1 MTPDNSATTPAT
13 PRSTAFVQ
21 TLIGSG
27 HGLSHFYQLAL
38 PPLFPL
44 IQQEFDVSYAALG
57 LLLTL
62 FAATT
67 GGFQVVAGFLVDKMG
82 ARPLLIA
89 GLALSGA
96 AMGSIGFVD
105 TYWAMAVLVTIA
117 GIGNAVFH
125 PADYV
130 ILNASVPRSKLG
142 QAFSI
147 HTFTGNVGFVLAPP
161 TMILLTALYGWR
173 MALICVGALAF
184 AVMIFVISFGH
195 VLHDRRA
202 PKKAAANEAPGGKT
216 GWRLLLSG
224 PILIMF
230 AFYMMLAMASSGL
243 QSFLVTALVEVH
255 SITLNIANVVLT
267 ALLAAGAVG
276 ILLGGH
282 IADRT
287 SRHAPIVCV
296 LLLVCGGLSAIAG
309 YLPLGA
315 AALIALFSLVGF
327 LQGTTRSPRDMMLRE
342 ITPDRDVGK
351 AFAFVTTGINLGSAI
366 APFIFGLILDHGEP
380 RWIFLALGLFFVMGI
395 ATVGTSR
402 MYAKPAPVASAA
414 AD

>member
-1 MTPDNSATTPAT
+1 MAADIPADTPA
-13 PRSTAFVQ
+13 RGSNAFVQ

-44 IQQEFDVSYAALG
+44 IQQEFGVSYAALG

-67 GGFQVVAGFLVDKMG
+67 GGFQVVAGFLVDRIG

-96 AMGSIGFVD
+96 ALGSIGFVD

-130 ILNASVPRSKLG
+130 ILNASVPRAKLG

-161 TMILLTALYGWR
+161 TMILLTTLYSWRVAL
-173 MALICVGALAF
+173 MVVGLLAF
-184 AVMIFVISFGH
+184 IVMVFIITCGH
-195 VLHDRRA
+195 ILHDRA
-202 PKKAAANEAPGGKT
+202 TAKKVVTEDASRKT

-255 SITLNIANVVLT
+255 SITLNTANVVLT
-267 ALLAAGAVG
+267 ALLFTGAIG
-276 ILLGGH
+276 ILLGGY

-287 SRHAPIVCV
+287 RHHASIVAVV
-296 LLLVCGGLSAIAG
+296 LVICGGLSAIAG

-315 AALIALFSLVGF
+315 AALIALFGLVGF

-342 ITPDRDVGK
+342 LISGRDVGK
-351 AFAFVTTGINLGSAI
+351 VFAFCTTGINLGSAI
-366 APFIFGLILDHGEP
+366 APFVFGLILDHGEP
-380 RWIFLALGLFFVMGI
+380 RWIFLALGLFFVMSI
-395 ATVGTSR
+395 ATIGTSR
-402 MYAKPAPVASAA
+402 MYAKPAPAGAA

>member
-1 MTPDNSATTPAT
+1 MAADIPADA
-13 PRSTAFVQ
+13 PVRGSNAFVQ

-44 IQQEFDVSYAALG
+44 IQQEFGVSYAALG

-67 GGFQVVAGFLVDKMG
+67 GGFQVVAGFLVDRMG

-130 ILNASVPRSKLG
+130 ILNASVPREKLG

-147 HTFTGNVGFVLAPP
+147 HTFTGNIGFVLAPP
-161 TMILLTALYGWR
+161 TMILLTTLYNWRVAL
-173 MALICVGALAF
+173 MVVGLLAF
-184 AVMIFVISFGH
+184 VVMIFIITCGH
-195 VLHDRRA
+195 ILHDRVTAKTVA
-202 PKKAAANEAPGGKT
+202 PDNTGGKT

-230 AFYMMLAMASSGL
+230 SFYMMLAMASSGL
-243 QSFLVTALVEVH
+243 QSFLATALVEVH
-255 SITLNIANVVLT
+255 GISLNTANVVLT
-267 ALLAAGAVG
+267 TLLFTGAIG
-276 ILLGGH
+276 ILLGGY

-287 SRHAPIVCV
+287 RHHAPIVAIV
-296 LLLVCGGLSAIAG
+296 LVICGGLSAIAG

-315 AALIALFSLVGF
+315 AALIALFGVVGF

-342 ITPDRDVGK
+342 LISGRDVGK
-351 AFAFVTTGINLGSAI
+351 AFAFCTTGINLGGAI

-380 RWIFLALGLFFVMGI
+380 RWIFLGLGFFFVLSI

-402 MYAKPAPVASAA
+402 LCARPSPAPAE
-414 AD
+414 

>member
-1 MTPDNSATTPAT
+1 MAADIPVDTQ
-13 PRSTAFVQ
+13 PRGSNASVQ

-44 IQQEFDVSYAALG
+44 IQQEFNVSYAALG

-67 GGFQVVAGFLVDKMG
+67 GGFQVLAGFLVDRMG

-130 ILNASVPRSKLG
+130 ILNASVPRAKLG

-161 TMILLTALYGWR
+161 TMILLTTLYSWRVAL
-173 MALICVGALAF
+173 MVVGLLAF
-184 AVMIFVISFGH
+184 VVMIFIITCGH
-195 VLHDRRA
+195 ILHDRA
-202 PKKAAANEAPGGKT
+202 PAKKATTEVTGGKT

-243 QSFLVTALVEVH
+243 QSFLATALVEVH
-255 SITLNIANVVLT
+255 AISLNTANVILT
-267 ALLAAGAVG
+267 TLLFTGAIG
-276 ILLGGH
+276 ILLGGY

-287 SRHAPIVCV
+287 KHHASIVAVV
-296 LLLVCGGLSAIAG
+296 LVVCGALSAVAG
-309 YLPLGA
+309 YLPVGA
-315 AALIALFSLVGF
+315 AGLMALFGLVGF

-342 ITPDRDVGK
+342 MISGRDVGK
-351 AFAFVTTGINLGSAI
+351 AFAFCTTGINLGGAI

-380 RWIFLALGLFFVMGI
+380 RWIFLGVGLFFVMSI
-395 ATVGTSR
+395 ATIGTSR
-402 MYAKPAPVASAA
+402 MYVKPAPVGAA